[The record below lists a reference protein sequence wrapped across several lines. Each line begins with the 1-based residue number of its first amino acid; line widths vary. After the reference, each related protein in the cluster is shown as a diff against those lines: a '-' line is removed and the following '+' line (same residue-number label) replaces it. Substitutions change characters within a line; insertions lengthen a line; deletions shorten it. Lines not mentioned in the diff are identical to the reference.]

1 MSRLKEIAQQIGKDK
16 MPPVHLWKPDHVG
29 DIDIRIDAQGFW
41 FHEGDPIA
49 REELVKLFASILWCE
64 NGQHY
69 LVTPV
74 EKLAIEVADSPYL
87 IHQMEHVDEQGQEA
101 WVAVTN
107 THESLIISSENP
119 VELRFY
125 QEQWVPY
132 VNIRYDLWA
141 RVNRSIYY
149 QWVSEAMDAAP
160 GSSSDNESI
169 NPNDLVLTSL
179 GYEFEV
185 ARL

>member
-1 MSRLKEIAQQIGKDK
+1 MQHMSRLKELVKQIGKEK
-16 MPPVHLWKPDHVG
+16 MPPVHLWQPEHVG
-29 DIDIRIDAQGFW
+29 EIDIRIDAQGFW
-41 FHEGDPIA
+41 FHEGDAIA
-49 REELVKLFASILWCE
+49 REELVKLFASILWHE

-87 IHQMEHVDEQGQEA
+87 IHQMEHVIEPDQEA

-107 THESLIISSENP
+107 THEQLIVGADHP
-119 VELRFY
+119 VELRQY

-132 VNIRYDLWA
+132 INVRYDLWA

-149 QWVSEAMDAAP
+149 QWVSAAMEAMV
-160 GSSSDNESI
+160 SDSKVSNLTLESQ
-169 NPNDLVLTSL
+169 

-185 ARL
+185 ARED